1 MSDVSDGAFDVFVTC
16 ANPEVVNTSHGY
28 NTRNVRSPPRLS
40 ESPIPED
47 DEDEDSANENNG
59 NEDEEDGE
67 DNGEDEEDDEEDDEG
82 DEEDDE
88 DIDGNNE
95 EREDANE
102 TEGRDNLSG
111 VYEEYESDNENIPV
125 YPKSEVSRLNIP
137 PPSGGF
143 TNFLKEAPTG
153 EKTAQEL
160 QSEAIEKQSMITDLQ
175 RLRDGH
181 GITLSKNWTMDDDI
195 DSISFELKRLMLH
208 VDEINNISV
217 MRNGLQLACTGLEMF
232 SKKFKVLD
240 LEGWSAEVC
249 SDMSKYDRSLGKWYR
264 KYWRRSHSN
273 SPEADIALSLV
284 GSIGMYHM
292 RKTMSKKIFQRGGG
306 MNRNSQFQEGS
317 RFQSQNYD
325 DDDDDEEEPPF

>member
-1 MSDVSDGAFDVFVTC
+1 LDVSDGAFDVFVTC
-16 ANPEVVNTSHGY
+16 ANPEIVNTSHGH
-28 NTRNVRSPPRLS
+28 NTRNIRSPPRLS

-47 DEDEDSANENNG
+47 DEDVAEENDGDDDDGDDGDEENEEDDDDDEDEGGDDDENED
-59 NEDEEDGE
+59 EDEEDAP
-67 DNGEDEEDDEEDDEG
+67 
-82 DEEDDE
+82 
-88 DIDGNNE
+88 IM
-95 EREDANE
+95 
-102 TEGRDNLSG
+102 RDNMSG
-111 VYEEYESDNENIPV
+111 VYEEYEPQSSEDIPS
-125 YPKSEVSRLNIP
+125 YPKSDVSRFNVP

-143 TNFLKEAPTG
+143 TSFLKQAPVL
-153 EKTAQEL
+153 EKSSHEL
-160 QSEAIEKQSMITDLQ
+160 QNEAIEKQSMITDLQ

-181 GITLSKNWTMDDDI
+181 GITLSKDWTMEDDI

-208 VDEINNISV
+208 VDETNNIGV

-232 SKKFKVLD
+232 SKKLKILD

-249 SDMSKYDRSLGKWYR
+249 SDMSKYDRSLGKLYR
-264 KYWRRSHSN
+264 KYWRRSHSS

-292 RKTMSKKIFQRGGG
+292 RKTMSKKIFQRGGNG
-306 MNRNSQFQEGS
+306 MGGVDRGNHFQERS